1 MPPVESPSAK
11 PADPDKPL
19 DKPDPKVEEK
29 AQVHLELLEALGQA
43 VPRALDIERSR
54 RIFVNRNLRMD
65 EIDLIGF
72 DMDYTLALY
81 NQRNLEELSIQC
93 TLKKMVEKRGYPT
106 EIESL
111 TYDRSFAVR
120 GIVIDRRY
128 GNIFKMDRYGHV
140 GRCYHGK
147 RELDKDERHALY
159 RQERIRL
166 SHSRYAWIDTLF
178 ALPEAVMYATII
190 DYLESQKKKVRF
202 SKLWQDIRECIDE
215 AHRDETM
222 KSIIKANL
230 GEYIARDA
238 DLAATLHKFRSSGKR
253 LFLLTNSAWD
263 YTDAVMC
270 FLLDGM
276 LPAYP
281 SWKSYFDI
289 IVVSGAKPA
298 FFTEKRPFY
307 ELDSQGQKKGE
318 LADGAPFLRGRIYQ
332 GGNIHQFESHAAG
345 GGDRVLYIGDHIY
358 GDMLRAKKSSV
369 WRTAMILQE
378 LEDELKQIDAHKD
391 RLARVDHLERQCAR
405 LDSEVTF
412 QQLMLKSLQRLG
424 EATDGLPRHDSGPMV
439 EQAKHEAKRRLD
451 ELRAAMKSAGDEL
464 GTLEKELDRAFN
476 PYWGAIFRE
485 GTENSRFGEQVE
497 DYACVYTSRVSNF
510 LAYSPLR
517 YFRSPRD
524 HMPHELV

>member
-1 MPPVESPSAK
+1 MAVVEPSPPSAS
-11 PADPDKPL
+11 DK
-19 DKPDPKVEEK
+19 DQRAE
-29 AQVHLELLEALGQA
+29 AHLELLDALGQA

-81 NQRNLEELSIQC
+81 NQRNLEELSIGC
-93 TLKKMVEKRGYPT
+93 TLKKMVEKRGYPP
-106 EIESL
+106 EL
-111 TYDRSFAVR
+111 MDLDYDHSFAVR
-120 GIVIDRRY
+120 GLVVDRKY

-140 GRCYHGK
+140 GRVYHGK
-147 RELDKDERHALY
+147 HVLDKEQRHQLY
-159 RQERIRL
+159 RTQRIRL
-166 SHSRYAWIDTLF
+166 SLPRYAWIDTLF

-190 DYLESQKKKVRF
+190 EHLEREKKQKVRY
-202 SKLWQDIRECIDE
+202 SRLWQDIRECIDE
-215 AHRDETM
+215 AHRDETL

-230 GEYIARDA
+230 GEYIVRDT

-253 LFLLTNSAWD
+253 LFVLTNSAWD
-263 YTDAVMC
+263 YTDAVMSY
-270 FLLDGM
+270 LLDGM

-281 SWKSYFDI
+281 SWRSYFDV

-298 FFTEKRPFY
+298 FFTEKKPFF
-307 ELDSQGQKKGE
+307 ELDSLGQVKGE
-318 LADGAPFLRGRIYQ
+318 LAAGTPFLRSRIYQ
-332 GGNIHQFESHAAG
+332 GGNIHDFEAHAERG
-345 GGDRVLYIGDHIY
+345 RDRVLYIGDHIY

-378 LEDELKQIDAHKD
+378 LEDELKQIDAHKQELT
-391 RLARVDHLERQCAR
+391 RLEHLERQCAR

-424 EATDGLPRHDSGPMV
+424 EATDELGHRPDAGQTL
-439 EQAKHEAKRRLD
+439 EQAKHESKRRLD
-451 ELRAAMKSAGDEL
+451 ELRASVKSAADEAEA
-464 GTLEKELDRAFN
+464 LEAELDRAFN
-476 PYWGAIFRE
+476 PYWGAIFRQ

-524 HMPHELV
+524 HMPHELVRTLV